1 MSAPLRTDTPRR
13 DLFGAALRRRTPKTL
28 SGRIG
33 LVLLVLVLA
42 VALLGPLCTPY
53 SPDRTVG
60 IPFAG
65 PSAGHP
71 LGLDFLGRDVLSR
84 VLTGGLS
91 VVLYAGVATLA
102 AYAVGLTVGLLAGYS
117 RSWLEPVLMRL
128 TDVLLAFPALVFLLL
143 LATAFGRGITGV
155 VIATALIQLPPIVR
169 IVRSA
174 ALEQSLKGY
183 VEAAVARGEGTLSV
197 LGREILPNIARPVA
211 ADAGLRFSWSV
222 LLIAGVNFL
231 GLGLQPPAAD
241 WGLMVSENRGGIAL
255 NPSSMLVAAALLGA
269 LTLAINL
276 LGDALAGGTE

>member
-1 MSAPLRTDTPRR
+1 MSAPLKNDSSRR
-13 DLFGAALRRRTPKTL
+13 VVLGAVLRRRTPKSL

-33 LVLLVLVLA
+33 LALLVLVLA
-42 VALLGPLCTPY
+42 VTVLGPLCTPY
-53 SPDRTVG
+53 APDRTVG
-60 IPFAG
+60 IPFAQ

-84 VLTGGLS
+84 VLSGGLS

-102 AYAVGLTVGLLAGYS
+102 AYAAGLTLGLLAGYS

-128 TDVLLAFPALVFLLL
+128 TDVLLSFPALVFLLL

-174 ALEQSLKGY
+174 ALEQSVRGY
-183 VEAAVARGEGTLSV
+183 VEAAVARGEGTFSV

>member
-1 MSAPLRTDTPRR
+1 MSALLKPARPG
-13 DLFGAALRRRTPKTL
+13 GARRRLPRTV

-33 LVLLVLVLA
+33 LGILVVVLA
-42 VALLGPLCTPY
+42 VALFGPLCAPY
-53 SPDRTVG
+53 SPDATLG
-60 IPFAG
+60 LPFSP
-65 PSAGHP
+65 PSPGHP

-84 VLTGGLS
+84 VLSGGLS
-91 VVLYAGVATLA
+91 VILYSGAATVA
-102 AYAVGLTVGLLAGYS
+102 AYLAGLAVGLLAGYN
-117 RSWLEPVLMRL
+117 RSWLGSLMMRV

-155 VIATALIQLPPIVR
+155 VVATALIQLPPIVR

-174 ALEQSLKGY
+174 TLEQAVRGY
-183 VEAAVARGEGTLSV
+183 VEAAVARGEGTFSV
-197 LGREILPNIARPVA
+197 LRREILPNIARPVA

-231 GLGLQPPAAD
+231 GLGLEPPAAD
-241 WGLMVSENRGGIAL
+241 WGLMVSENRGGIAV

-276 LGDALAGGTE
+276 LGDAFAGGAE

>member
-1 MSAPLRTDTPRR
+1 M
-13 DLFGAALRRRTPKTL
+13 LFR
-28 SGRIG
+28 S
-33 LVLLVLVLA
+33 
-42 VALLGPLCTPY
+42 
-53 SPDRTVG
+53 
-60 IPFAG
+60 
-65 PSAGHP
+65 
-71 LGLDFLGRDVLSR
+71 
-84 VLTGGLS
+84 
-91 VVLYAGVATLA
+91 
-102 AYAVGLTVGLLAGYS
+102 VGLLVGYS

-174 ALEQSLKGY
+174 ALEQSLRGY
-183 VEAAVARGEGTLSV
+183 VEAAVARGEGTFSV